1 MLRRFF
7 SCALLL
13 VFLSFAF
20 AQSARAGTFYIKS
33 VGTLD
38 VSASGFN
45 HLWYNSGNVT
55 VTGSAAPGETVSVTV
70 DGTAYSAVADA
81 QGSWSHT
88 LTLSAGD
95 HTLSFSA
102 PSGSKSFTL
111 TNGPLPED
119 VDGTLET
126 SSTPVAS
133 SFEYTLIISGAAL
146 LLISSGLAYR
156 KILISK
162 SL

>member
-88 LTLSAGD
+88 LTPVPKASPLQTGRCRRMW
-95 HTLSFSA
+95 TGLWK
-102 PSGSKSFTL
+102 P
-111 TNGPLPED
+111 PLPPSPAHSNIP
-119 VDGTLET
+119 
-126 SSTPVAS
+126 SSYPGLPS
-133 SFEYTLIISGAAL
+133 S
-146 LLISSGLAYR
+146 
-156 KILISK
+156 
-162 SL
+162 